1 MYTHRDRLGTIGN
14 LSRRVEELSEE
25 VAKLK
30 AENAKLRAAN
40 DEWRLDAVARAQ
52 GRDPL
57 DGMKQ
62 ANAKLIETAKELVRV
77 VKEAEEP
84 K

>member
-25 VAKLK
+25 VVKLK
-30 AENAKLRAAN
+30 AENAKLRAEN
-40 DEWRLDAVARAQ
+40 DKWRLDAITQAQ
-52 GRDPL
+52 GR
-57 DGMKQ
+57 
-62 ANAKLIETAKELVRV
+62 RS
-77 VKEAEEP
+77 EP